1 MIGLGRAVDLSVA
14 CGPARHWIIGGYY
27 KVYFIRFWTRYTGGK
42 SPIFRG
48 GFAEFSVEPKYSFHI
63 GLVWELPGRV

>member
-27 KVYFIRFWTRYTGGK
+27 KVYFIRFGPVIRGEKVQFLGEVL
-42 SPIFRG
+42 PNFR
-48 GFAEFSVEPKYSFHI
+48 
-63 GLVWELPGRV
+63 

>member
-1 MIGLGRAVDLSVA
+1 MDIIKCILSGF
-14 CGPARHWIIGGYY
+14 GP
-27 KVYFIRFWTRYTGGK
+27 VIRGGK

-48 GFAEFSVEPKYSFHI
+48 GSAEFSVEPKYSFHV